1 MPRGR
6 RTGVRRPPSRVSCV
20 SSMRESVQRAS
31 LPVVERLNA
40 LPRFVP
46 FLVILA
52 LMVAGLFVPVWGW
65 VLLLLVTLFLGW
77 TLYLAWPAMD
87 ATQRLMRLTIVLIA
101 LAITV
106 TQAFPRG

>member
-1 MPRGR
+1 MP
-6 RTGVRRPPSRVSCV
+6 SL
-20 SSMRESVQRAS
+20 RESIQRAS
-31 LPVVERLNA
+31 LPAVQRLNA

-46 FLVILA
+46 FLVILG
-52 LMVAGLFVPVWGW
+52 LMVAGLFVPGWGW
-65 VLLLLVTLFLGW
+65 VLLLVVTLFLVW

-87 ATQRLMRLTIVLIA
+87 ATQRMMRVTIVLIA